1 MNKPAPKPRPVPR
14 PTANTQFFWDAAKR
28 GRLALQYDPDADRYQ
43 FWPRAISTATGRRN
57 LEWRET
63 SGRGTVYSYTVTH
76 VPTAGFEDRAPY
88 VVGLIELDEK
98 VRIIGNIVG
107 VAPDDVEIGMRVK
120 VVFETL
126 TEEIDYFAFE
136 PDEG

>member
-28 GRLALQYDPDADRYQ
+28 GKLALQYDPDADRYQ

-63 SGRGTVYSYTVTH
+63 SGRGEVYSTPS
-76 VPTAGFEDRAPY
+76 PTCRPPGSRSACPMSSG
-88 VVGLIELDEK
+88 
-98 VRIIGNIVG
+98 
-107 VAPDDVEIGMRVK
+107 
-120 VVFETL
+120 
-126 TEEIDYFAFE
+126 
-136 PDEG
+136 

>member
-1 MNKPAPKPRPVPR
+1 MNKPTPKPRPVPR
-14 PTANTQFFWDAAKR
+14 PTANTRFFWDAARR
-28 GRLALQYDPDADRYQ
+28 GKLALQYDPDAGRYQ

-63 SGRGTVYSYTVTH
+63 SGRGEVYSYTVTH
-76 VPTAGFEDRAPY
+76 VPGAGFEERTPY

-107 VAPDDVEIGMRVK
+107 VAPENVKIGMRVR
-120 VVFETL
+120 VTFETL
-126 TEEIDYFAFE
+126 TEDIDYFAFE